1 MANVQGRNDDQ
12 EWPVPMLQPRILHA
26 KFGDSSRE
34 VRCVAAFV
42 LLRRD
47 RQGRESKDD
56 RNATDPIFHEFR
68 IGVGTLL
75 PASPSFARFP
85 GYDPYAVDDAE

>member
-1 MANVQGRNDDQ
+1 MANGQGRDDDQ
-12 EWPVPMLQPRILHA
+12 ERTVPMLQPYILHA

-42 LLRRD
+42 LMRRA

-56 RNATDPIFHEFR
+56 RNATDPISHEFR

-75 PASPSFARFP
+75 PASPSFARTP
-85 GYDPYAVDDAE
+85 